1 MQWIISLVTTG
12 GKVNPLAIILL
23 IGTTL
28 VGTTV
33 YFKFTSLLSELEL
46 LRQSKVVMAACVDKA
61 EKLNEAQNDK
71 NEARKIIDSGEFS
84 NDYLKRLQNND

>member
-28 VGTTV
+28 AGTVG
-33 YFKFTSLLSELEL
+33 YFKFTSMINELEL
-46 LRQSKVVMAACVDKA
+46 LRQSKVVMAA
-61 EKLNEAQNDK
+61 
-71 NEARKIIDSGEFS
+71 
-84 NDYLKRLQNND
+84 